1 MTTEQSE
8 RRRDQVLNTIVKQ
21 PEIAGR
27 ALSEFVIVY
36 AVAFAF
42 WTVAVVLSPPGMT
55 FPLGAIGL
63 LAFIVSTILV
73 FAAPSHRRI
82 HRYVIDLYRHY
93 TDQPEYVHTMSNE
106 TTSDRQPEPESF
118 VRRVASLPLI
128 KWSVFG
134 SGTDDSTQEFIEVK
148 KAYRDSHAVERS
160 DGTLVGAVRVTPAN
174 MATKDEDEWRTKV
187 NRLARSL
194 ASKVHYG
201 AQWFNTMRSVDY
213 ESRENTYRQRGS
225 EYRSQA
231 ISAEEDGDD
240 QTTLTRNVL
249 TDICEERAW
258 TVSVLQ
264 ETTMTREY
272 YFIVAVDPED
282 VVISV
287 DDEGLAAVPILG
299 KFVTA
304 KRLAERE
311 GSEEHLQ
318 EMVEKLEMR
327 LNEVAELARSVDSD
341 ITAVPLSSSAFSK
354 VLADYYRGDDVYEY
368 EDFTSLVRQCPVPVD
383 DEESGDPEH
392 DLDYSHLTTDRPDPG
407 NTRSRRE
414 AAPGVSASATAPDGG
429 TVVGQ
434 DQEQSQDREHDRKDR
449 GRSRSS
455 TRGGGSDLS
464 TLLRE
469 QISGDGQKG
478 DERPRS
484 DFGPSPDP
492 EDRPDSDRRP
502 DDDRGA
508 DDGEQGDDTDDQEG
522 KEEGEDDDSEFS
534 EIEYEPEALNNGATV
549 GIVTDEDELEWRYQS
564 LLSPDSINPSES
576 PRYVVLDDDTYSTT
590 LAIRDWPGRPP
601 LGMLEPILNFDEPG
615 VRATTSTHFQGL
627 DVDNKRRELKSQVDA
642 MEQKTANAEEKNSPF
657 AERYRQS
664 YEAARDIKESVEQPD
679 TGLFESTTYIE
690 LRAPSPKLLK
700 KAIRSVRTSLREL
713 NADAKEMKYH
723 QVEGY
728 QTAAPLAKD
737 DTGEEV
743 TMTSNGLAALIPWT
757 SENLIEP
764 GGVEIGTH
772 ADRCEPTVLD
782 LFSRSTGYNM
792 GIFGKI
798 GSGKT
803 TTLKTFLLRH
813 KIQNPETRMVLIDP
827 VREFTGLC
835 EIFDGNHVVIG
846 GETPINPLEIEAVPE
861 EKLKR
866 IGESTPLKDVKRRGM
881 TFIQTYYRLE
891 DLDLTDKKGTW
902 QKAIEVAFDR
912 AGITEA
918 PATHDRPSPTITDA
932 IQVLEDMVNDPDQ
945 FVRDEIA
952 DDEESWED
960 RKETAIRILNNDIS
974 AFEEG
979 GIYHHLTKPTELD
992 ISESDT
998 LYLDLQRYEGEAK
1011 TGLMMQTLT
1020 SLVYQQ
1026 AKRSEHPTIM
1036 AMDESH
1042 YMTKH
1047 SSDLSFLKQAIR
1059 HSRHYDLSMIF
1070 STQSVGEFYGE
1081 KDTVDDENRE
1091 QKQEDA
1097 QIIIDQ
1103 MSVKIFHYLEEMDDT
1118 WAERFDLTDSE
1129 KEYIQGA
1136 TPGKEEYGFSEALL
1150 KVDQKGCYPLRVEMG
1165 DHHNPCEFAFVQY
1178 DPSNHGE
1185 NMASFLREQTDEWR
1199 WL

>member
-1 MTTEQSE
+1 MSSEQSE
-8 RRRDQVLNTIVKQ
+8 RRRDQVLNKIVKQ

-55 FPLGAIGL
+55 FPLGAIGIF
-63 LAFIVSTILV
+63 AFIVSTILV
-73 FAAPSHRRI
+73 FAAPSHRRV

-93 TDQPEYVHTMSNE
+93 TDQPAYVHTMSKDSA
-106 TTSDRQPEPESF
+106 SDRQPDPESF
-118 VRRVASLPLI
+118 LRRLASLPLI

-134 SGTDDSTQEFIEVK
+134 SGEDESTQEFVEVK
-148 KAYRDSHAVERS
+148 KAYRDSHAVQRE

-187 NRLARSL
+187 NRLARAL
-194 ASKVHYG
+194 ASKINYG
-201 AQWFNTMRSVDY
+201 AQWFNTMRSVNY
-213 ESRENTYRQRGS
+213 ESRENKYREQAS
-225 EYRSQA
+225 EYRSEA
-231 ISAEEDGDD
+231 ISCEEDGDD
-240 QTTLTRNVL
+240 ERAFTRNVL

-318 EMVEKLEMR
+318 EMAEKLETR

-341 ITAVPLSSSAFSK
+341 ITAVPLSSSSFSQ

-392 DLDYSHLTTDRPDPG
+392 DLDYSHLTQDCPEPG
-407 NTRSRRE
+407 ATRSRRG
-414 AAPGVSASATAPDGG
+414 AAPGAPASATAPDGG
-429 TVVGQ
+429 TVVEQ
-434 DQEQSQDREHDRKDR
+434 DQDQSQDRKDR

-455 TRGGGSDLS
+455 TRGGGGDLS
-464 TLLRE
+464 TLIRD
-469 QISGDGQKG
+469 QIGGKDQNG
-478 DERPRS
+478 DEKRRS
-484 DFGPSPDP
+484 EPSPDN
-492 EDRPDSDRRP
+492 RSA
-502 DDDRGA
+502 DDDEQDDA
-508 DDGEQGDDTDDQEG
+508 DDQD
-522 KEEGEDDDSEFS
+522 KEDDSEFT
-534 EIEYEPEALNNGATV
+534 EIEHEPEELNNGATV
-549 GIVTDEDELEWRYQS
+549 GIVTDEEELEWRYQS
-564 LLSPDSINPSES
+564 LLAPDNLNPSES
-576 PRYVVLDDDTYSTT
+576 PRYVVLDDETYSAT

-690 LRAPSPKLLK
+690 LRAPSPKRLK
-700 KAIRSVRTSLREL
+700 KAVRSVRTSLREL

-737 DTGEEV
+737 ETGEEV
-743 TMTSNGLAALIPWT
+743 TMTSSGLAALIPWT

-835 EIFDGNHVVIG
+835 ELFDGNHVVIG
-846 GETPINPLEIEAVPE
+846 GETPINPLEIEPVPE

-866 IGESTPLKDVKRRGM
+866 IGDSTPLKDVKRRGM

-891 DLDLTDKKGTW
+891 DLELSKKKGTW
-902 QKAIEVAFDR
+902 QKAIEVAFER
-912 AGITEA
+912 AGITED
-918 PATHDRPSPTITDA
+918 PATHDRPSPTITDV
-932 IQVLEDMVNDPDQ
+932 IEVLEDMVNDPDQ
-945 FVRDEIA
+945 FVREEIS

-960 RKETAIRILNNDIS
+960 RKETAIQILNNDIS

-979 GIYHHLTKPTELD
+979 GIYHHLTQPTELD

-1081 KDTVDDENRE
+1081 KDNAAGENRE
-1091 QKQEDA
+1091 QKKEDA

-1129 KEYIQGA
+1129 KEYILGA

-1165 DHHNPCEFAFVQY
+1165 DHHNPCEFAFVRF

-1185 NMASFLREQTDEWR
+1185 SMEAFLREQTDEWR
-1199 WL
+1199 WM

>member
-1 MTTEQSE
+1 MTY
-8 RRRDQVLNTIVKQ
+8 LFGTIGV
-21 PEIAGR
+21 
-27 ALSEFVIVY
+27 
-36 AVAFAF
+36 
-42 WTVAVVLSPPGMT
+42 
-55 FPLGAIGL
+55 
-63 LAFIVSTILV
+63 LAFVVSTVLI
-73 FAAPSHRRI
+73 FAAPSDREI
-82 HRYVIDLYRHY
+82 HHYVRDVYRHY
-93 TDQPEYVHTMSNE
+93 TDQPEYLHSMSND
-106 TTSDRQPEPESF
+106 TTRTQPDPESLA
-118 VRRVASLPLI
+118 RRLASLPLI
-128 KWSVFG
+128 KSSVFG
-134 SGTDDSTQEFIEVK
+134 AGDDEPTQEFVDVQ
-148 KAYRDSHAVERS
+148 KAYRDSHAIERD
-160 DGTLVGAVRVTPAN
+160 DGTLIGAVRVTPAN
-174 MATKDEDEWRTKV
+174 MATKDEEEWRLKV
-187 NRLARSL
+187 NRLARAL
-194 ASKVHYG
+194 ASKINYG

-213 ESRENTYRQRGS
+213 ESRENTYRQRAS
-225 EYRSQA
+225 EYRSEA
-231 ISAEEDGDD
+231 ISFENDGNEEEA
-240 QTTLTRNVL
+240 LPRNVL
-249 TDICEERAW
+249 TDVAEERAW

-287 DDEGLAAVPILG
+287 DDEGLAAVPVLG
-299 KFVTA
+299 NFVTA
-304 KRLAERE
+304 RRLAERE

-318 EMVEKLEMR
+318 EMIDKLETR
-327 LNEVAELARSVDSD
+327 LTEVAELARSVDSD
-341 ITAVPLSSSAFSK
+341 ITAVPLSSSAFSQ

-368 EDFTSLVRQCPVPVD
+368 EDFTALVRQCPVPETED
-383 DEESGDPEH
+383 AGDPEY
-392 DLDYSHLTTDRPDPG
+392 DLTYQHLTEDEPDPG
-407 NTRSRRE
+407 ATRSRRGDTRLE
-414 AAPGVSASATAPDGG
+414 ATAPDGG
-429 TVVGQ
+429 EVLESDQDPQ
-434 DQEQSQDREHDRKDR
+434 DQ
-449 GRSRSS
+449 GRSRSQS
-455 TRGGGSDLS
+455 RGGGGDLS
-464 TLLRE
+464 SLLR
-469 QISGDGQKG
+469 GNFRDDGQEDG
-478 DERPRS
+478 DDGIDHRPGVDDRSTDPDDHEDRRDDRS
-484 DFGPSPDP
+484 DDQPKTDVESEDEP
-492 EDRPDSDRRP
+492 EDD
-502 DDDRGA
+502 
-508 DDGEQGDDTDDQEG
+508 ETDETDE
-522 KEEGEDDDSEFS
+522 DSEFT
-534 EIEYEPEALNNGATV
+534 EIEHDPAELNNGATIGV
-549 GIVTDEDELEWRYQS
+549 VTDEDELEWRYQS

-576 PRYVVLDDDTYSTT
+576 PRYVVLDDDTYSATI
-590 LAIRDWPGRPP
+590 AIRDWPGQPP
-601 LGMLEPILNFDEPG
+601 LGMLEPVLNFDEPG
-615 VRATTSTHFQGL
+615 VRATTSTHFEGL
-627 DVDNKRRELKSQVDA
+627 DIENKRRELKSQVDA
-642 MEQKTANAEEKNSPF
+642 MEQKTVSAEEKNSPF
-657 AERYRQS
+657 AERYRQG

-700 KAIRSVRTSLREL
+700 KAVRSVRTSLREL
-713 NADAKEMKYH
+713 NTNAKEMKYH

-782 LFSRSTGYNM
+782 LFSRGTGYNM

-813 KIQNPETRMVLIDP
+813 KIQNPDTRMVLIDP

-835 EIFDGNHVVIG
+835 EVFDGNHLVIG
-846 GETPINPLEIEAVPE
+846 GETPINPLEIEPVPE

-902 QKAIEVAFDR
+902 QKAIEVAFDQ
-912 AGITEA
+912 AGITED
-918 PATHDRPSPTITDA
+918 PATHDRPSPTITEV

-979 GIYHHLTKPTELD
+979 GIYHHLTQPTELD

-1081 KDTVDDENRE
+1081 KDTADDENRE

-1136 TPGKEEYGFSEALL
+1136 TPGKEEYGFAEALL